1 MGKILGHN
9 DRLELLDVMD
19 LDRFVVGHP
28 REDVSIAVLLDLL
41 QKVMEKQWKR
51 RLKDER
57 TG

>member
-9 DRLELLDVMD
+9 NRLELLDIVD

-28 REDVSIAVLLDLL
+28 REDVSISVLLDLL

-51 RLKDER
+51 RLQVER
-57 TG
+57 IG